1 MRIGSWNCNNLFSR
15 WDFRTELATVAP
27 RSAGATGM
35 AVLHGEAPAIA
46 RSASTMT
53 NPVPTP
59 QVVTVEVGGVDLTGV
74 LRTFQGKLVR
84 GKPERDRLWM
94 GRRIAALNADV
105 LAVQEVEDQEALDAF
120 DRDVLAPLGASYPF
134 RAVVEGNDPR
144 RIDVGI
150 CSRIPLGRV
159 SSWRFRP
166 DPAHPAVPVF
176 SRDLLQVEILVPG
189 KPIHLFVNHLKSN
202 YIPDE
207 FRLTATQKL
216 AARDLISARR
226 LAQATAVASVLRQQ
240 RLTRRIVVLGDMNDA
255 VDSPCLAPLT
265 GIGLVEQIARATVL
279 PGPNRAGSLVP
290 DKFADLS
297 PTAWTHRFKTTG
309 STEFSLYDQI
319 WTSPDLTVSESVIM
333 RRTQIG
339 GDASD
344 HDPVGID
351 LTP

>member
-1 MRIGSWNCNNLFSR
+1 VELQQPVQPLGFPYRAGHRGTPVGRRDRGDRVARRGSR
-15 WDFRTELATVAP
+15 DR
-27 RSAGATGM
+27 
-35 AVLHGEAPAIA
+35 
-46 RSASTMT
+46 
-53 NPVPTP
+53 
-59 QVVTVEVGGVDLTGV
+59 EVG
-74 LRTFQGKLVR
+74 QHH
-84 GKPERDRLWM
+84 
-94 GRRIAALNADV
+94 
-105 LAVQEVEDQEALDAF
+105 
-120 DRDVLAPLGASYPF
+120 
-134 RAVVEGNDPR
+134 
-144 RIDVGI
+144 
-150 CSRIPLGRV
+150 GRV

-166 DPAHPAVPVF
+166 DPAHPDVPVF
-176 SRDLLQVEILVPG
+176 SRDLLQVEILGPG

-202 YIPDE
+202 YVPDE

-216 AARDLISARR
+216 AARDQISARR
-226 LAQATAVASVLRQQ
+226 LAQTTAVASVLRQQ

-265 GIGLVEQIARATVL
+265 EIGLVEQIAQATVL
-279 PGPNRAGSLVP
+279 PSPNRAGSLVP

-319 WTSPDLTVSESVIM
+319 WTSPDLTVNESVIM